1 VGTHNKPAMLILA
14 FDLGKTRCRAALFD
28 DKRRIAD
35 AEQPG
40 SSGLADPGGVEDA
53 LHAMAAAAAQIKVTK
68 AEAVCAG
75 LAGLGRARDR
85 APALAA
91 GLARAYGTANIVLS
105 SDITISHAGAL
116 GGGPGGVIAA
126 GTGSVAL
133 AIDQAGKSALCDGWG
148 YLLGDDGSGYAI
160 ARAGLAAAL
169 REHDGRGGS
178 PQLHRL
184 AEQRFGPLEA
194 LPAIIHGA
202 ANPPRL
208 MASFTRDVAAAA
220 REGDQ
225 TATGIWQAAAQAL
238 AATAV
243 AAGGR
248 VFGPSQPFDIA
259 TAGGLFDAGPLL
271 MQPFEEELRR
281 AAPQARLVSR
291 QGDALDGARL
301 LASRTGLP
309 HNSLLL
315 RPQVSSPLH
324 SR

>member
-1 VGTHNKPAMLILA
+1 MLILA
-14 FDLGKTRCRAALFD
+14 FDLGKSRCRAALFD
-28 DKRRIAD
+28 DNRRLAE

-40 SSGLADPGGVEDA
+40 SSGLADPNGVTDA
-53 LHAMAAAAAQIKVTK
+53 LRAMAAATDQLKVSK
-68 AEAVCAG
+68 ADAVCAG

-91 GLARAYGTANIVLS
+91 GLARAYRTANIVLS

-116 GGGPGGVIAA
+116 GGAPGVVIAA

-133 AIDQAGKSALCDGWG
+133 AIDEAGRSALCDGWG

-160 ARAGLAAAL
+160 GRAGLAAAL

-178 PQLHRL
+178 AELHRL

-194 LPAIIHGA
+194 LPATIHAA

-208 MASFTRDVAAAA
+208 IASFTPDVAAAA
-220 REGDQ
+220 QAADPIAAR
-225 TATGIWQAAAQAL
+225 IWQGAAQAL

-248 VFGPSQPFDIA
+248 VFGPGQPFDIA
-259 TAGGLFDAGPLL
+259 TAGGLFDAGALL

-315 RPQVSSPLH
+315 RPQVSSALH
-324 SR
+324 SP

>member
-1 VGTHNKPAMLILA
+1 MLTLA
-14 FDLGKTRCRAALFD
+14 FDLGKTRCRVALFD
-28 DKRRIAD
+28 DNRRLAE

-40 SSGLADPGGVEDA
+40 SSGLADPNGVEDA
-53 LHAMAAAAAQIKVTK
+53 LRAMAAATAQLKVTK
-68 AEAVCAG
+68 ADAVCAG

-116 GGGPGGVIAA
+116 GGAPGVVLAA

-133 AIDQAGKSALCDGWG
+133 AIDQAGKSTLSGGWG

-160 ARAGLAAAL
+160 GRAGLAAAL

-178 PQLHRL
+178 PQLRRL
-184 AEQRFGPLEA
+184 AEQRFGSLEA
-194 LPAIIHGA
+194 LPTTIHTS

-208 MASFTRDVAAAA
+208 IATFTPDVAAAA
-220 REGDQ
+220 QAGDPI
-225 TATGIWQAAAQAL
+225 ATRIWQTAAQAL

-243 AAGGR
+243 AAGQR
-248 VFGPSQPFDIA
+248 VFGPNQPFDIA
-259 TAGGLFDAGPLL
+259 TAGDLFNAGPLL
-271 MQPFEEELRR
+271 VLPFEDELRR
-281 AAPQARLVSR
+281 TAPQVRLVSR

-301 LASRTGLP
+301 LATRTGLP

-315 RPQVSSPLH
+315 RPPLSITSP
-324 SR
+324 

>member
-1 VGTHNKPAMLILA
+1 MLTLA
-14 FDLGKTRCRAALFD
+14 FDLGKTLCRVALFD
-28 DKRRIAD
+28 DNRRLAD
-35 AEQPG
+35 TEQPG
-40 SSGLADPGGVEDA
+40 SSGLADPNGVEDA
-53 LHAMAAAAAQIKVTK
+53 LRAMAATTAQLKVSK
-68 AEAVCAG
+68 ADAVCAG

-85 APALAA
+85 SPALAA

-116 GGGPGGVIAA
+116 GGAPGVVIAA

-160 ARAGLAAAL
+160 GRAGLAAAL

-184 AEQRFGPLEA
+184 AEQRFGSLEA
-194 LPAIIHGA
+194 LPTTIHTSG
-202 ANPPRL
+202 NPPRFI
-208 MASFTRDVAAAA
+208 ATFTTDVAAATQAGDPVAA
-220 REGDQ
+220 R
-225 TATGIWQAAAQAL
+225 IWQSAAQAL

-243 AAGGR
+243 AAGRR
-248 VFGPSQPFDIA
+248 VFGLNQPFDIA

-271 MQPFEEELRR
+271 MQPFEDELRR
-281 AAPQARLVSR
+281 AAPQASLVSR
-291 QGDALDGARL
+291 QGDALDGAHL

-309 HNSLLL
+309 HESLLL
-315 RPQVSSPLH
+315 RPPVNTTSP
-324 SR
+324 